1 MAEPLSAADASS
13 LQAERG
19 PVNMA
24 VGGLLVFE
32 PGDGTA
38 YDAVAERVAAR
49 LHLIPRYRQKLDP
62 APLGIANPMWVDDEG
77 FDLHWHMRRAS
88 VSTRDELAVY
98 VAREM
103 SRRLDRSRP
112 LWELHVIEVSDPAH
126 PGGRALWT
134 KMHHALV
141 DGVAAV
147 GIGMVLLDP
156 TPEPLD
162 IPGPEAAWEPRKT
175 DRKRQLT
182 RLARQP
188 IGRAQRLLVD
198 STLRALDTS
207 PRKAAEDLRRATEL
221 MTELA
226 RQRPQAP
233 MTPLNETI
241 SPNRRYAMRSAPL
254 AQLKAAGRAAGGSVN
269 DAILA
274 AVSGALREFVG
285 PSDLVALVPVSI
297 RREGDDTGGNR
308 ISMVFADLPVSVA
321 DPAERVARLA
331 AQMRELRESAAVR
344 AGALLVGA
352 SGVVPPVV
360 STVLVRAMGSV
371 RANNLVVSNIPGPQ
385 QPFFLNGARLREVF
399 PAVPLNPANQGLTIG
414 VLSYDGSV
422 DFGLLADAGIDV
434 DALADALDASLA
446 ELLAQ
451 AA

>member
-1 MAEPLSAADASS
+1 MAAPLSPADASS

-38 YDAVAERVAAR
+38 FDAVAERVAAR

-62 APLGIANPMWVDDEG
+62 APLGIANPMWVDDDG

-88 VSTRDELAVY
+88 VSTRDELAAY

-112 LWELHVIEVSDPAH
+112 LWELHVIEGLDD
-126 PGGRALWT
+126 GGRALWT

-156 TPEPLD
+156 TREPLD
-162 IPGPEAAWEPRKT
+162 IPAPEADWQPRKT

-233 MTPLNETI
+233 MTRLNETI

-254 AQLKAAGRAAGGSVN
+254 AELKAAGKAAGGSVN

-285 PSDLVALVPVSI
+285 ASDLVALVPVSI
-297 RREGDDTGGNR
+297 RREGEEGGNR

-321 DPAERVARLA
+321 DPAERIARLA

-352 SGVVPPVV
+352 SGAVPPVV

-385 QPFFLNGARLREVF
+385 QPFFLNGTRLREVF
-399 PAVPLNPANQGLTIG
+399 PAVPLNPANQGLTVG

-422 DFGLLADAGIDV
+422 DFGLLSDARLDV
-434 DALADALDASLA
+434 GALAGSLDASLA
-446 ELLAQ
+446 ELLAL